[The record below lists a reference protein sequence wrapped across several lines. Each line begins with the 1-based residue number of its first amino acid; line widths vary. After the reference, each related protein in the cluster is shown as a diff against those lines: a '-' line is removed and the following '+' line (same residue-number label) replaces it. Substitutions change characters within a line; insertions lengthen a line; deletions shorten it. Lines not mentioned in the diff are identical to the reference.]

1 MPTVRLIRLAW
12 REGVGSNP
20 EGAGGWFPDSHQ
32 QRKLFELMVQIR
44 CARWG
49 LGSHWI
55 EESAQEVGDRMP
67 DDNEEEPSDTGN
79 ELT

>member
-1 MPTVRLIRLAW
+1 
-12 REGVGSNP
+12 
-20 EGAGGWFPDSHQ
+20 
-32 QRKLFELMVQIR
+32 MVQIR

-55 EESAQEVGDRMP
+55 EESAQKVGDSKQ